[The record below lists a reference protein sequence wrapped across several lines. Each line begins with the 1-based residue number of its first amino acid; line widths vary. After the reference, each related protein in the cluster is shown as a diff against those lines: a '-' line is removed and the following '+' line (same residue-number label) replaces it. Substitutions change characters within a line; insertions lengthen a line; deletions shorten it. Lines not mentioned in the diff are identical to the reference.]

1 MTDASVVSIFD
12 LARQARLSNV
22 GIICT
27 KSDVSCDN
35 YGIEGKPLETDYLLF
50 RISKRR
56 KLEETGV
63 GREQEESNDSWMS

>member
-35 YGIEGKPLETDYLLF
+35 YYTEGKLLELIPCYSGYPSGGSYKRLA
-50 RISKRR
+50 RRESK
-56 KLEETGV
+56 K
-63 GREQEESNDSWMS
+63 N